1 MMDLVCRQ
9 GGLPVRVRTCLQQA
23 DADRREVLKAE
34 CTWAFQVFFANAA
47 CGPKVHSDTAPC
59 DPLTHRSFNNRI
71 LKIIAY

>member
-34 CTWAFQVFFANAA
+34 CTWAFQVFFCQRRMRAKGA
-47 CGPKVHSDTAPC
+47 
-59 DPLTHRSFNNRI
+59 F
-71 LKIIAY
+71 